1 MCIERKSR
9 VHITKRVAFGNRR
22 PYHWPP
28 DVAYV
33 VCVPEEAKGMALP
46 HETLKAMIRD
56 YQGFPLSDDELEL
69 IRPELDNYLQ
79 AIETL
84 QELDLS
90 AVFSSRLLRVQ
101 EGGQS

>member
-28 DVAYV
+28 DVAHV

-46 HETLKAMIRD
+46 HETLKVMIRD

>member
-1 MCIERKSR
+1 
-9 VHITKRVAFGNRR
+9 
-22 PYHWPP
+22 
-28 DVAYV
+28 
-33 VCVPEEAKGMALP
+33 MALS

-56 YQGFPLSDDELEL
+56 YQGFALSDDELER

-79 AIETL
+79 AVEQL
-84 QELDLS
+84 RDLDLS

>member
-1 MCIERKSR
+1 
-9 VHITKRVAFGNRR
+9 
-22 PYHWPP
+22 
-28 DVAYV
+28 V
-33 VCVPEEAKGMALP
+33 VCDPEEAKGMALP
-46 HETLKAMIRD
+46 PETLKAMIRA